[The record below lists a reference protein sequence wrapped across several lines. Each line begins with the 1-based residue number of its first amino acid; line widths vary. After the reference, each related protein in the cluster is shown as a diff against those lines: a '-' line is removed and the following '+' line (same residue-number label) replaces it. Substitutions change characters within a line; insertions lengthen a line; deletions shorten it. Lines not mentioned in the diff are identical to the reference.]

1 MAEFINGL
9 FTYSDNLSEQQ
20 KFKLPSSLQFNEPSL
35 ETILLRLL
43 LGGVKLT
50 YGNDTKAV
58 SQNIDYSRLPFVR
71 CDSVT
76 YLTFNGI
83 FKVDDICEDSTMNV
97 CNRYFL
103 KNRKN
108 TNIHNQVLNE
118 LSMFFWEKDRSPMTA
133 FIHLYRCLEFI
144 SYSFPMIY
152 ASKSKDYMGTFE
164 SLRKFLAGDASGE
177 LAFMKKFVREI
188 YHNDPILKYQ
198 FDINIQIN
206 NIEKACE
213 ESKAV
218 FGNDFTYDF
227 VGNTFSLAFDQMM
240 SFFITLRNRYFHFL
254 VGQDRKN
261 FTSTEYDMN
270 ELIRAFNPHFA
281 NWLAVIFCTIVQLGF
296 EAQTS

>member
-1 MAEFINGL
+1 MTEFKNGL
-9 FTYSDNLSEQQ
+9 FTYSDNLIEQQ
-20 KFKLPSSLQFNEPSL
+20 KLKLPSSLQFDEPSS

-58 SQNIDYSRLPFVR
+58 SQNIDYSRLPFER
-71 CDSVT
+71 SDRVT
-76 YLTFNGI
+76 YLTLNGI
-83 FKVDDICEDSTMNV
+83 FKVDDICEDSIV
-97 CNRYFL
+97 SICNKYFL

-108 TNIHNQVLNE
+108 TYIHNQVLNE
-118 LSMFFWEKDRSPMTA
+118 LSMFIWEKDRSPMTA
-133 FIHLYRCLEFI
+133 FVHLYRCLEFI

-177 LAFMKKFVREI
+177 LGFMKKFIKEI
-188 YHNDPILKYQ
+188 YNNNQILKYQ
-198 FDINIQIN
+198 FDITIQID
-206 NIEKACE
+206 NIEKVRE
-213 ESKAV
+213 ESRAV
-218 FGNDFTYDF
+218 FGNDFTYNF
-227 VGNTFSLAFDQMM
+227 EGNTFSLAFDQMM

-254 VGQDRKN
+254 VGQGRKN